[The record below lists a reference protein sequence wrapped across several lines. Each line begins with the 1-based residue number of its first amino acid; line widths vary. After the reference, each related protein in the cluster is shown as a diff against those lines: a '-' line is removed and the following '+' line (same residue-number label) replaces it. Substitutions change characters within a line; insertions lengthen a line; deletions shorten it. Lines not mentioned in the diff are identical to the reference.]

1 MPTTARFGRRSCTPT
16 SGTTAPP
23 AHQGKRFITRHC
35 DVVCSVSRLQWVMSL
50 PEEPLW
56 QTAKGPE
63 ESEHA
68 HGLADAN
75 RSVIWRDAEGSVVC
89 DRIAYAGQ
97 IAVLEWARSQGHGW
111 SPETCASAAWGGQL
125 QTLQWLRDAR
135 CPWDW
140 ATCAFAAWRGHLEVL
155 KWVRANGC
163 PWDEETWK
171 YAAKRGDAAVV
182 RWLRLNGCPKK
193 RVRWKVPLET
203 VHVFRK
209 ETNRTSAPR
218 GAVSSRQTPG
228 V

>member
-1 MPTTARFGRRSCTPT
+1 MRKSKRRRTTKNTGDIASRVRFKKKKKIRVIVCRVPYGRLGSKCE
-16 SGTTAPP
+16 SAIQAGDLDEL
-23 AHQGKRFITRHC
+23 KRL
-35 DVVCSVSRLQWVMSL
+35 VVHGSQLRFTSRLC
-50 PEEPLW
+50 
-56 QTAKGPE
+56 AR
-63 ESEHA
+63 A
-68 HGLADAN
+68 
-75 RSVIWRDAEGSVVC
+75 AEVGH
-89 DRIAYAGQ
+89 
-97 IAVLEWARSQGHGW
+97 LE
-111 SPETCASAAWGGQL
+111 
-125 QTLQWLRDAR
+125 TLKWLRSER
-135 CPWDW
+135 FPWDW

-155 KWVRANGC
+155 KWARANGC